1 MVRAT
6 LGGVVFDGTEA
17 DATYTIG
24 DDGLRGWFG
33 GVSSRVD
40 RTVRPQSHGEFTSRG
55 LLSGRVITLEGMV
68 RTKQDGA
75 AQETAVNVL
84 SGLLADGETDR
95 LTVESA
101 AGVLWADVQRLDEP
115 DTRILLY
122 GSTAAYQVRFLA
134 ADPRRYA
141 DGAWQ
146 QTGPAVRSGGLV
158 WPAVWPLVWPV
169 SGSSGRVTLPN
180 PGRAPSPAVFRL
192 LGPFDSAL
200 ITCVES
206 GARVGFNRPVPA
218 GSVVEVSGRRAVIDG
233 QSDVSRWLQFREW
246 TDVPGGESRTFQ
258 FDPVGG
264 AAAFMQGKVDPA
276 WW

>member
-1 MVRAT
+1 MITLDGMVFSEFATDGWVYSELTDWYGQVGNKVQRTKRPLRHGNFQETRVFRDGRAVSFKAAY
-6 LGGVVFDGTEA
+6 LSDSAGAVQSAVDELSSVGADGPVVMTVV
-17 DATYTIG
+17 G
-24 DDGLRGWFG
+24 DDGFPAY
-33 GVSSRVD
+33 RV
-40 RTVRPQSHGEFTSRG
+40 V
-55 LLSGRVITLEGMV
+55 
-68 RTKQDGA
+68 
-75 AQETAVNVL
+75 
-84 SGLLADGETDR
+84 
-95 LTVESA
+95 TVELVGVPDWLSA
-101 AGVLWADVQRLDEP
+101 TEAEVTVMLIAD
-115 DTRILLY
+115 
-122 GSTAAYQVRFLA
+122 
-134 ADPRRYA
+134 DPRRYA

-146 QTGPAVRSGGLV
+146 QTGPAVQSGGLV

-180 PGRAPSPAVFRL
+180 PGKAPSPAVFRL

>member
-1 MVRAT
+1 MTSIQLGPLTFLDTDTAGWTFSRLVDWWGGTGTKTATVERPNNHGAFADNRLFRTARAIS
-6 LGGVVFDGTEA
+6 FDASFRGATSAEA
-17 DATYTIG
+17 EAAFDELAAVGAETPVLMTVTTAAGAT
-24 DDGLRGWFG
+24 
-33 GVSSRVD
+33 SRV
-40 RTVRPQSHGEFTSRG
+40 VRVDLSPATS
-55 LLSGRVITLEGMV
+55 TEGV
-68 RTKQDGA
+68 WLGFAHIDLIA
-75 AQETAVNVL
+75 
-84 SGLLADGETDR
+84 
-95 LTVESA
+95 
-101 AGVLWADVQRLDEP
+101 P
-115 DTRILLY
+115 
-122 GSTAAYQVRFLA
+122 
-134 ADPRRYA
+134 DPRRYA

-146 QTGPAVRSGGLV
+146 QTGPAVQSGGLV

-169 SGSSGRVTLPN
+169 SGSSGRVTLQN
-180 PGRAPSPAVFRL
+180 PGKAPSPAVFRL

-218 GSVVEVSGRRAVIDG
+218 GSVVDISGRHAVIDG

-258 FDPVGG
+258 FDPVAG

>member
-1 MVRAT
+1 MNPSKIT
-6 LGGVVFDGTEA
+6 LGTIELPSYSATGWSFRDLVDWWGQTA
-17 DATYTIG
+17 DKAEI
-24 DDGLRGWFG
+24 
-33 GVSSRVD
+33 VE
-40 RTVRPQSHGEFTSRG
+40 RPQGHGAFPARGSLRTSRAISFIANCING
-55 LLSGRVITLEGMV
+55 SQAAVESGFDDLSSVGAEGP
-68 RTKQDGA
+68 
-75 AQETAVNVL
+75 VL
-84 SGLLADGETDR
+84 M
-95 LTVESA
+95 TVETPAGASWRVVKVESVKPTHHRGGSRY
-101 AGVLWADVQRLDEP
+101 GVLAVDLIAP
-115 DTRILLY
+115 
-122 GSTAAYQVRFLA
+122 
-134 ADPRRYA
+134 DPRRYA

-146 QTGPAVRSGGLV
+146 QTGPAVQSGGLV

-169 SGSSGRVTLPN
+169 SGSSGRVTLQN

-218 GSVVEVSGRRAVIDG
+218 GSVVEISGRHAVIDG

-264 AAAFMQGKVDPA
+264 TAAFMQGKVDPA

>member
-6 LGGVVFDGTEA
+6 LGGVVFDGTAA

-122 GSTAAYQVRFLA
+122 GSTAAYQARFLA

-141 DGAWQ
+141 DGLWQ
-146 QTGPAVRSGGLV
+146 QTGPAVQSGGLV

-180 PGRAPSPAVFRL
+180 PGTAPSPAVFRL
-192 LGPFDSAL
+192 LGPFDSAV

-218 GSVVEVSGRRAVIDG
+218 GSVVDISGRRAVIDG

-264 AAAFMQGKVDPA
+264 AGSLLLGKVDPA

>member
-1 MVRAT
+1 MKQID
-6 LGGVVFDGTEA
+6 LGGVTLAAFATSGWVCSDLTDWRGQAPSKTEHTQRPQQHGAFPVSRVF
-17 DATYTIG
+17 
-24 DDGLRGWFG
+24 R
-33 GVSSRVD
+33 SSRALSFKAVYRGGSESEMLDAVD
-40 RTVRPQSHGEFTSRG
+40 TLSTVGAEGPV
-55 LLSGRVITLEGMV
+55 RVSVTES
-68 RTKQDGA
+68 DGSVSWRLVTV
-75 AQETAVNVL
+75 ETAQYTDHRGAV
-84 SGLLADGETDR
+84 SGEIAVDM
-95 LTVESA
+95 
-101 AGVLWADVQRLDEP
+101 
-115 DTRILLY
+115 I
-122 GSTAAYQVRFLA
+122 A

-146 QTGPAVRSGGLV
+146 QTGPAVQSGGLV
-158 WPAVWPLVWPV
+158 WPAKWPLVWPV
-169 SGSSGRVTLPN
+169 SGSSGRVILPN

-218 GSVVEVSGRRAVIDG
+218 GSVVDISGRHAVIDG

>member
-1 MVRAT
+1 MITLDGIVFSEFATDGWVYSELTDWYGQVANKAQRTKRPLHHGNFQETRVFRDGRAVSFKAAY
-6 LGGVVFDGTEA
+6 LSDSAGAVQSAVDELSSVGADGPVVMTVV
-17 DATYTIG
+17 G
-24 DDGLRGWFG
+24 DDG
-33 GVSSRVD
+33 VPAYRV
-40 RTVRPQSHGEFTSRG
+40 V
-55 LLSGRVITLEGMV
+55 
-68 RTKQDGA
+68 
-75 AQETAVNVL
+75 
-84 SGLLADGETDR
+84 
-95 LTVESA
+95 TVELVGVPDWLSA
-101 AGVLWADVQRLDEP
+101 TEAEVTVMLIAD
-115 DTRILLY
+115 
-122 GSTAAYQVRFLA
+122 
-134 ADPRRYA
+134 DPRRYA
-141 DGAWQ
+141 TGQWL
-146 QTGPAVRSGGLV
+146 QTGPAVQSGGLV

-169 SGSSGRVTLPN
+169 SGSSGRVTLQN

-264 AAAFMQGKVDPA
+264 VAAFMQGKVDPA

>member
-6 LGGVVFDGTEA
+6 LGGVVFDGTAA

-134 ADPRRYA
+134 VDPRRYA

-146 QTGPAVRSGGLV
+146 QTGPAVQSGGLV

-169 SGSSGRVTLPN
+169 SGSSGRVILTN
-180 PGRAPSPAVFRL
+180 SGKAPSAPSFRL
-192 LGPFDSAL
+192 QGPFTSAL
-200 ITCVES
+200 ITCVET

-218 GSVVEVSGRRAVIDG
+218 GSVVEISGKRAVIDG
-233 QSDVSRWLQFREW
+233 QSDVSRWLMFREW
-246 TDVPGGESRTFQ
+246 GDVPGGASRTYQ
-258 FDPVGG
+258 FDAVDG
-264 AAAFMQGKVDPA
+264 AGAVMQGKVDSA

>member
-1 MVRAT
+1 MTSIQIGA
-6 LGGVVFDGTEA
+6 LVFSDA
-17 DATYTIG
+17 DV
-24 DDGLRGWFG
+24 RGWAFSGLVDWWG
-33 GVSSRVD
+33 GPPSKTVHTERPRAHGSFAESRVFRASRAISFD
-40 RTVRPQSHGEFTSRG
+40 ASFKGDSARQSEDAFDELAALGAEAPERMSVTTDNGTTFRMVSVEVTPATVTN
-55 LLSGRVITLEGMV
+55 SGRTWFGHVDLI
-68 RTKQDGA
+68 
-75 AQETAVNVL
+75 
-84 SGLLADGETDR
+84 
-95 LTVESA
+95 
-101 AGVLWADVQRLDEP
+101 
-115 DTRILLY
+115 
-122 GSTAAYQVRFLA
+122 A

-146 QTGPAVRSGGLV
+146 QTGPAVQSGGLV

-169 SGSSGRVTLPN
+169 SGSSGRVTLQN
-180 PGRAPSPAVFRL
+180 PGKAPSPAVFRL

>member
-1 MVRAT
+1 MITLDGIVFSEFATDGWVYSELTDWYGQVANKVQRTKRPLQHGNFQETRVFRDGRAVSFKAAY
-6 LGGVVFDGTEA
+6 LSDSAGAVQSAVDELSSVGADGPVVMTVV
-17 DATYTIG
+17 G
-24 DDGLRGWFG
+24 DDG
-33 GVSSRVD
+33 VSAYRV
-40 RTVRPQSHGEFTSRG
+40 V
-55 LLSGRVITLEGMV
+55 
-68 RTKQDGA
+68 
-75 AQETAVNVL
+75 
-84 SGLLADGETDR
+84 
-95 LTVESA
+95 TVELVGVPDWLSA
-101 AGVLWADVQRLDEP
+101 TEAEVTVMLIAD
-115 DTRILLY
+115 
-122 GSTAAYQVRFLA
+122 
-134 ADPRRYA
+134 DPRRYA

-146 QTGPAVRSGGLV
+146 QTGPAVQSGGLV

-169 SGSSGRVTLPN
+169 SGSSGRVTLQN

-218 GSVVEVSGRRAVIDG
+218 GSVVEVSGRRAVIDE